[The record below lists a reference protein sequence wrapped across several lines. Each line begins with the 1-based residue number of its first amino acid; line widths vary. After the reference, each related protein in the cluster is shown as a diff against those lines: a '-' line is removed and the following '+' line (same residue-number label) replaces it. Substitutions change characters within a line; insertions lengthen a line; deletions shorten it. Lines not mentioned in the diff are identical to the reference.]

1 VPGLAWNSTGIMAT
15 RPQSDKGRP
24 GSPAA
29 GSGDG
34 SAGAA
39 GRTQGAFDSSVLVHL
54 DAAYRLARYLTRR
67 GDAAEDIVQEAMLR
81 AYRSFESQRGE
92 HIRPWLL
99 AIVRNCFLTWKAR
112 NGPSQG
118 EQRDRD
124 GREPPDEVFEESCE
138 RETPESI
145 LIQHEESGR
154 VRALIEAL
162 PDIFREVLVLRDVED
177 MSYREIAEITG
188 VPIGTVMSRLARA
201 RKMFAAAW
209 KGSDKQLS
217 GKVMP

>member
-1 VPGLAWNSTGIMAT
+1 MAT

-29 GSGDG
+29 GSNGG

-39 GRTQGAFDSSVLVHL
+39 VRKQGAFDSSVLVHL

-67 GDAAEDIVQEAMLR
+67 GDAAEDIVQEALLR

-92 HIRPWLL
+92 HVRPWLL

-112 NGPSQG
+112 NGPSRAGQH
-118 EQRDRD
+118 EWD
-124 GREPPDEVFEESCE
+124 GREPANEAFEESEC
-138 RETPESI
+138 ETPESI
-145 LIQHEESGR
+145 LIQHEESSQ

-162 PDIFREVLVLRDVED
+162 PDVFREVLVLRDIED

-209 KGSDKQLS
+209 KGSEKRLS
-217 GKVMP
+217 GKVVP